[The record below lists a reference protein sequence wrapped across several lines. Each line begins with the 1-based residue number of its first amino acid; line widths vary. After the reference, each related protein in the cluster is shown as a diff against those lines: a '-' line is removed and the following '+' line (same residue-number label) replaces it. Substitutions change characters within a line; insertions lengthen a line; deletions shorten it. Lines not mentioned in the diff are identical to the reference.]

1 MKQAQ
6 DLNQIHNKKNSPLS
20 SDNNFNSSPIKSGS
34 SPSTS
39 DPISRAN
46 LALNHASSNEDK
58 TSSSGGVTSKQR
70 ALFHE
75 QIVNEMVDEMVT
87 EAFNSSPSKSG
98 SSPSTS
104 DPISRANI
112 ALNHTSSNE
121 DKTSSSGGVT
131 SKQTACFRNAIVDEM
146 VDGMVTEALNYAQ
159 DAKENSNCTP
169 FTTGNIPSFH
179 SNRTDHS
186 EDGVSARS
194 NYSQTDSSNSRHN
207 VFFECWYLDCLPRPL
222 DMQMRWLAW
231 FPLEEEN
238 ATVKSAMECGGY
250 HKKGIVQVC
259 IVPSPEPALL

>member
-1 MKQAQ
+1 MAFLTSSLNASFSQTTTHDQEPHPVNESKVAKALQQAQELNKTHGAIPSSLVISDGSATVSVGTSPEITEQMVVVAMKQAQ

-46 LALNHASSNEDK
+46 LALNHA
-58 TSSSGGVTSKQR
+58 
-70 ALFHE
+70 
-75 QIVNEMVDEMVT
+75 
-87 EAFNSSPSKSG
+87 
-98 SSPSTS
+98 
-104 DPISRANI
+104 
-112 ALNHTSSNE
+112 SSNE

-207 VFFECWYLDCLPRPL
+207 VFFEC
-222 DMQMRWLAW
+222 
-231 FPLEEEN
+231 
-238 ATVKSAMECGGY
+238 
-250 HKKGIVQVC
+250 
-259 IVPSPEPALL
+259 